1 MYDTIIY
8 HNADP
13 DGIFSAAIGLMTNLD
28 AECIGYNYGDDF
40 PAIVDRCHGKS
51 VLIVDVSPKNWQD
64 MHRLCGVAKSVFWI
78 DHHPTALAAMK
89 ENGIE
94 EIPNFGY
101 DFEHDKWGACKKVWE
116 HIFPDAKWYP
126 LPILVR
132 CIAMYDAF
140 RDYGTD
146 YWDMYAYPMR
156 FVTGQFKDPENAM
169 YFMEKCNDLG
179 FFEKQL
185 EQGRAIAQ
193 YVEHENAALVA
204 NQKLCYPSTFRDGT
218 REYRILLINRPLF
231 ADMFKSLDLSE
242 YDFCVGFQNSADGW
256 RVSLRGAGKDINLGQ
271 IAKQFG
277 GGGHKDAAGFHVSTS
292 GYLRD
297 IIDF

>member
-1 MYDTIIY
+1 MYDVIIY
-8 HNADP
+8 HDADP
-13 DGIFSAAIGLMTNLD
+13 DGIFSAGIGLMSNLD

-40 PAIVDRCHGKS
+40 PVIVDRCHGKT

-78 DHHPTALAAMK
+78 DHHPTALDEMK
-89 ENGIE
+89 QNRVE
-94 EIPNFGY
+94 EITNFDY
-101 DFEHDKWGACKKVWE
+101 DFEHDKWGACKKVLE
-116 HIFPDAKWYP
+116 HIFPDAKGYR
-126 LPILVR
+126 LPELIQ
-132 CIAMYDAF
+132 CIATYDAF
-140 RDYGTD
+140 RNYGSE
-146 YWDMYAYPMR
+146 YWEMFAFPMR
-156 FVTGQFKDPENAM
+156 FITGQIKGPVSAM
-169 YFMEKCNDLG
+169 YFLEKCNDTA
-179 FFEKQL
+179 FFNAKVKE
-185 EQGRAIAQ
+185 GRAIAQ